1 MHPLTLYCHLS
12 TGHRSKYPSNRREHI
27 LSGNSYFASGVDLDD
42 MDDLKDRIKAFAA
55 MTHGPEVLD
64 SSGGF
69 AGLYQLFGYKEP
81 VLVAS
86 ADGVGTKLKI
96 AGQLGHF
103 ESVGQDLVS
112 LNVNDILTKGAKPLF
127 FLDYIAF
134 SAHESQ
140 RMETL
145 MRGIVWGC
153 REVGCALIGG
163 ETAQMPGLYYGD
175 DFDLAGFV
183 VGVAEREAVLDT
195 NSIQP
200 GDTLIGIP
208 SSGVHTNGFSLV
220 RRVFN
225 IDENPSVLFHE
236 FDGLSHQLGEELL
249 VRHRC
254 YYPSLAPVLPLLKGL
269 SHITGG
275 GLPGKIPGIL
285 PDTLSAELSRGSWQ
299 IPSIFSVIQQVG
311 NIDDQE
317 MYRVFNMGL
326 GMVAICDEESVA
338 TVLDTIP
345 DAQVVGSVVARSGQ
359 EQTRIV

>member
-1 MHPLTLYCHLS
+1 M
-12 TGHRSKYPSNRREHI
+12 
-27 LSGNSYFASGVDLDD
+27 SGNTYFDSGVNLDD
-42 MDDLKDRIKAFAA
+42 MDGLKDRIKAFSA

-96 AGQLGHF
+96 AAQMGHF

-134 SAHESQ
+134 SAHDEQ

-163 ETAQMPGLYYGD
+163 ETAQMPGLYSGD

-183 VGVAEREAVLDT
+183 VGVAERAAVLDA

-220 RRVFN
+220 RSVFK
-225 IDENPSVLFHE
+225 IDENPSVLYQQ

-249 VRHRC
+249 IRHRC
-254 YYPSLAPVLPLLKGL
+254 YYPLLAPVFPMIKGL

-275 GLPGKIPGIL
+275 GLPGKMPGAL
-285 PDTLSAELSRGSWQ
+285 PDTVAAEFNQGSW
-299 IPSIFSVIQQVG
+299 PVPAIFSVIQREGKVA
-311 NIDDQE
+311 DEE

-326 GMVAICDEESVA
+326 GMVAVCDEESVA
-338 TVLDTIP
+338 TILDTLP
-345 DAQVVGSVVARSGQ
+345 DAQVVGSIVAREGQ
-359 EQTRIV
+359 EQVRII